1 MLRTICTMFV
11 FVLLWSR
18 ADTQQKIGDNPL
30 TIDSASLL
38 ELESTSRGFLISRLT
53 STQRN
58 AQASWK
64 LGHIIYNT
72 TDSCLQIYDGISW
85 ECLVQGTLID
95 STIYK
100 YDGTLTSDRTIQLN
114 GRSITFD
121 GSSDVYIGADGR
133 MGLGTTT
140 PDALL
145 DVEGGTVRLS
155 DYGAGTISGTPSFIL
170 GVDSDGDVIEIS
182 SSSVGTDD
190 QTIDTLSFDGANV
203 SISLEGDQQ
212 PAYILDISSVN
223 TDNQQIDTL
232 SLVGNQ
238 LRLSLQ
244 RDGLPFSSVDLSS
257 LDTKLTQEEVE
268 DFVGAMVSGNTETG
282 ITVTYDDPAG
292 KLNFVATDA
301 SITNEGRLGVGA
313 GAANTST
320 ITSNTSGQT
329 PVTITAGTGL
339 SITEATSTNGGTI
352 TLTNTGDTDATDDIT
367 SLSAGTGI
375 SITGAGNSR
384 TITNS
389 SPDQTV
395 SLTGAGSVSTSGT
408 YPNFT
413 ITGTDNQQIDTL
425 SLVGNQLRLSLQRD
439 GLPFSSVDLS
449 SLDTKLTQ
457 EEVEDFVGA
466 MVSGNTETGITVTYD
481 DPAGKLNFVATDAS
495 ITNEGRLGVGAGAA
509 NTSTIT
515 SNTSGQTP
523 VTITAGTGLS
533 ITEATSTNGGTITLT
548 NSSPDQTVALT
559 GAGGVSI
566 TGTYPSFTITGS
578 TTVDSSIYKNNGS
591 LLANRTVA
599 MNGFSLTFD
608 GTQDVI
614 IAADGDVGIGTT
626 SPQAK
631 LDVDNGGLR
640 LSDYG
645 TGTTYL
651 DTSAQR
657 LLAVQADGDV
667 VALNTVKNTRWF
679 YAPAVTIDAS
689 ATGTG
694 LTLDLHQ
701 EYVDQF
707 TNIPAA
713 QRSPGAPASLPVY
726 AEDELWYI
734 ISYYDATVIS
744 NISIDANGVLTY
756 DIIDVPFDNYTIVN
770 VQFFIK

>member
-223 TDNQQIDTL
+223 
-232 SLVGNQ
+232 
-238 LRLSLQ
+238 
-244 RDGLPFSSVDLSS
+244 
-257 LDTKLTQEEVE
+257 
-268 DFVGAMVSGNTETG
+268 
-282 ITVTYDDPAG
+282 
-292 KLNFVATDA
+292 
-301 SITNEGRLGVGA
+301 
-313 GAANTST
+313 
-320 ITSNTSGQT
+320 
-329 PVTITAGTGL
+329 
-339 SITEATSTNGGTI
+339 
-352 TLTNTGDTDATDDIT
+352 
-367 SLSAGTGI
+367 
-375 SITGAGNSR
+375 
-384 TITNS
+384 
-389 SPDQTV
+389 
-395 SLTGAGSVSTSGT
+395 
-408 YPNFT
+408 
-413 ITGTDNQQIDTL
+413 TDNQQIDTL